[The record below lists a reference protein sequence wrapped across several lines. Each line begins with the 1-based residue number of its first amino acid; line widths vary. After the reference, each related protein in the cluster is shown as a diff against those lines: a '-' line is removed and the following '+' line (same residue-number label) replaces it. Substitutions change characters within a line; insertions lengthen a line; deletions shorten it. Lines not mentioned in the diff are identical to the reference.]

1 MTLRCLRYGVR
12 IATGSSDLGMTE
24 NMSGHSKW
32 HKIQHKKGAADAR
45 RGGLFTKLLRGVTV
59 AAQQGGGDPETNFA
73 LRLAMEKARFGNVPK
88 DNVER
93 AIKRG
98 TGELKDE
105 AAIAE
110 AMYEGYGPG
119 GIAVLIDAATDNPT
133 RTVADIKHVF
143 SKHGGS
149 LGAQGS
155 VKWQFARLGI
165 IRVDNNQQSA
175 IGNRKSEFELALIDA
190 GADDI
195 IESEFGIEIRCSV
208 EKFQK
213 VLEAVRSFGVE
224 PADSGLEWVA
234 KEEMTAD
241 DETSKQMEELY
252 DALDEL
258 DDVREIYTNEK

>member
-1 MTLRCLRYGVR
+1 
-12 IATGSSDLGMTE
+12 
-24 NMSGHSKW
+24 MSGHSKW

-59 AAQQGGGDPETNFA
+59 AAQQGGGDPEANFA

-88 DNVER
+88 ENIER

-119 GIAVLIDAATDNPT
+119 GIAVLILAATDNPT

-155 VKWQFARLGI
+155 VKWQFAHLGVIRLDALQYAK
-165 IRVDNNQQSA
+165 VKMQKEA
-175 IGNRKSEFELALIDA
+175 FELALIDA
-190 GADDI
+190 GTDDI
-195 IESEFGIEIRCSV
+195 IESEFGVEIRCSI
-208 EKFQK
+208 EKFQN
-213 VLEAVRSFGVE
+213 VLEAVRLFGAE
-224 PADSGLEWVA
+224 PADSGLERVA
-234 KEEMTAD
+234 KEEITAD

-258 DDVREIYTNEK
+258 EDVREIYTNEK